1 MGATFSRIKTW
12 VAEILTHTNL
22 NTEFDN
28 ILNNLTPAGIDD
40 LSVSNA
46 AMQGTTDPYPG
57 AVISLATSLAG
68 ELQRL
73 RYVIAAITGKTYWYE
88 DPDTTL
94 SLLKDIFTYGQWTP
108 QTLTSLT
115 HVGATQFSCA
125 MDKTSTFVQ
134 GLRVKATVT
143 AGTIYGTV
151 KTSSFSSVT
160 TVTVDW
166 DSGASDA
173 GLSAISTGIIT
184 PSSNAL
190 AILPVLTKTDDYT
203 LAKTDLCKTIYVN
216 KATAVAITLPTATTI
231 PSGGWY
237 RIVNIGAGACTVTGT
252 VGGVTNPT
260 LPQYG
265 AALVFTDEAV
275 WNRDNQIY
283 IHTPRVTTIVSHA
296 TPTINVDTCDVV
308 TITRQTENIT
318 SFTTNLSGTPVNFQK
333 LIVRIEDN
341 DSAHTISWGAKFVA
355 KGVPLPTT
363 TVASKLLTVG
373 FIYDS
378 VLATWGCVASV
389 QEV

>member
-1 MGATFSRIKTW
+1 MGATFTRVKTW
-12 VAEILTHTNL
+12 VAEILKFADL
-22 NTEFDN
+22 NAEFDN

-40 LSVSNA
+40 QSSNAA
-46 AMQGTTDPYPG
+46 AMQGVADPYPAG
-57 AVISLATSLAG
+57 VLSLPTSLAG

-73 RYVIAAITGKTYWYE
+73 RYVIVGITGKTYWYE
-88 DPDTTL
+88 DPDTTIAV
-94 SLLKDIFTYGQWTP
+94 LKDILTYGQWIP
-108 QTLTSLT
+108 QTLASLT

-125 MDKTSTFVQ
+125 TDKTTTFVQ

-173 GLSAISTGIIT
+173 GLSAISIGIIT

-190 AILPVLTKTDDYT
+190 AILPVLTKTDDYVLT
-203 LAKTDLCKTIYVN
+203 KTDLCKTIYVN
-216 KATAVAITLPTATTI
+216 KATAVAITLPAATTI

-237 RIVNIGAGACTVTGT
+237 RIVNIGAGTCTVTGT
-252 VGGVTNPT
+252 VGGVVNPT

-265 AALVFTDEAV
+265 AMFVFTDEAV

-283 IHTPRVTTIVSHA
+283 IHIPRVTTITSHA
-296 TPTINVDTCDVV
+296 TPTINTDNCDAV
-308 TITRQTENIT
+308 TITGQTENIT
-318 SFTTNLSGTPVNFQK
+318 SFTTNLTGNPVNFQK
-333 LIVRIEDN
+333 LIVRIKDN
-341 DSAHTISWGAKFVA
+341 GTAHTISWGAKFVA
-355 KGVPLPTT
+355 KGVSLPST
-363 TVASKLLTVG
+363 TVATKLLTVG

-378 VLATWGCVASV
+378 VLAKWGCVAAV